1 MPDGKPNILVI
12 WGDDI
17 GISQPQLLQR
27 RPDGLSHAQ
36 HRPHRQ
42 RGHAVHRLLRRAKLH
57 CGPRRVHQWTKRVS
71 HRHEQGRRA
80 RCRRRLGR
88 RGPDDRRTA
97 QAARLRDRP
106 VRQEPLR
113 RQEQAPA
120 DRARVRRVLRQPLS
134 PQRRG
139 GARAV
144 RLPARRPVPE
154 ASRLRPAARRAEVQG
169 HRRGVQ
175 GTRRSEVRPR
185 RQADHRGHRPAGH
198 QADGDHRRRHHRRV
212 HRLHQAAARGG
223 HAVLR
228 VDEHHPHA
236 PLHPHQAG
244 EPRTGGA
251 VAVGLPRLDD
261 RPRPQRRPAARLPR
275 RTRHR
280 RGHHRRLQHRQ
291 RAAPQQLARRRHHAV
306 PQREGHQLGG
316 RVPGSRD
323 DPLAREDRGGHGLQ
337 RDHPAPRLVAHVPGR
352 SRRAGHH
359 REAEEGP

>member
-27 RPDGLSHAQ
+27 RSDGLPHAQ
-36 HRPHRQ
+36 HRPHCQ
-42 RGHAVHRLLRRAKLH
+42 RRNAIHRLVRRAKLH
-57 CGPRRVHQWTKRVS
+57 RGPRRIHQWTKRLS

-88 RGPDDRRTA
+88 RGPDDRRAA
-97 QAARLRDRP
+97 QTARLRHRP

-134 PQRRG
+134 PQRGR

-154 ASRLRPAARRAEVQG
+154 AARLRTAARCAEVQS

-175 GTRRSEVRPR
+175 GARRSEVRSG
-185 RQADHRGHRPAGH
+185 RQADHRGHRAAGH
-198 QADGDHRRRHHRRV
+198 QADGDHRRRHHRGM

-223 HAVLR
+223 
-228 VDEHHPHA
+228 
-236 PLHPHQAG
+236 
-244 EPRTGGA
+244 
-251 VAVGLPRLDD
+251 
-261 RPRPQRRPAARLPR
+261 QRRSSC
-275 RTRHR
+275 
-280 RGHHRRLQHRQ
+280 G
-291 RAAPQQLARRRHHAV
+291 
-306 PQREGHQLGG
+306 
-316 RVPGSRD
+316 
-323 DPLAREDRGGHGLQ
+323 
-337 RDHPAPRLVAHVPGR
+337 
-352 SRRAGHH
+352 
-359 REAEEGP
+359 